1 MANESNY
8 SLKEV
13 AFIKETI
20 PGVFQ
25 TTPKLYKLGVMG
37 FALAPTQ
44 KTEQNTELG
53 QDGQATAM
61 DTGSLDIAGNLNMK
75 SKTGLMP
82 ILLHSVVGKSTKVDA
97 TTDDWTAATVYIGPA
112 DKYSAGQMVNHS
124 DGLHTLVVKS
134 VSGTGTSDATEPDL
148 TAINPATGQAYK
160 EYDTIVDNSGANQI
174 TWIVRKKLYKHT
186 GTSDIDMQSLGVY
199 AKSNTAQGGGV
210 DFEQYFTGIFL
221 NSISFAKASG
231 TIVYKQD
238 VPTVGLNYRDNTQL
252 DWVPLVPSGTVEIED
267 KSFSFNDMK
276 VTIAGVEPEKASEFN
291 LTLNR
296 NVAVE
301 DEVKQGSKDY
311 NVPVM
316 TMDGNL
322 KLKFTKEKWA
332 EVYDNPTKKLVI
344 TYANRSGDKIS
355 LTFPSV
361 KTMLG
366 TKETTTDKYD
376 YITVPLSASGSAS
389 QKTLS
394 YETIT
399 STDW

>member
-13 AFIKETI
+13 AFIKETT

-134 VSGTGTSDATEPDL
+134 VSGAGTSGAVEPDISGL
-148 TAINPATGQAYK
+148 N
-160 EYDTIVDNSGANQI
+160 EYDSVVDNEV

-210 DFEQYFTGIFL
+210 DFEQYFTGMFL

-238 VPTVGLNYRDNTQL
+238 VPTVGLNYKDNTQL
-252 DWVPLVPSGTVEIED
+252 DWQALVPSGTVEIED

>member
-1 MANESNY
+1 
-8 SLKEV
+8 
-13 AFIKETI
+13 
-20 PGVFQ
+20 
-25 TTPKLYKLGVMG
+25 
-37 FALAPTQ
+37 
-44 KTEQNTELG
+44 
-53 QDGQATAM
+53 
-61 DTGSLDIAGNLNMK
+61 
-75 SKTGLMP
+75 
-82 ILLHSVVGKSTKVDA
+82 
-97 TTDDWTAATVYIGPA
+97 
-112 DKYSAGQMVNHS
+112 
-124 DGLHTLVVKS
+124 
-134 VSGTGTSDATEPDL
+134 
-148 TAINPATGQAYK
+148 
-160 EYDTIVDNSGANQI
+160 
-174 TWIVRKKLYKHT
+174 
-186 GTSDIDMQSLGVY
+186 MQSLGVY

-332 EVYDNPTKKLVI
+332 EVYDNPTKDLVI

>member
-13 AFIKETI
+13 AFIKETT

-134 VSGTGTSDATEPDL
+134 VSGAGTSGAVEPDISGL
-148 TAINPATGQAYK
+148 K
-160 EYDTIVDNSGANQI
+160 EYDSVVDNEV

-210 DFEQYFTGIFL
+210 DFEQYFTGMFL

-252 DWVPLVPSGTVEIED
+252 DWEALVPSGTVEIED

>member
-112 DKYSAGQMVNHS
+112 DKFSAGQMVNHS

-134 VSGTGTSDATEPDL
+134 VSGAGTSGAVEPDISGL
-148 TAINPATGQAYK
+148 K
-160 EYDTIVDNSGANQI
+160 EYDSVVDNEV

-210 DFEQYFTGIFL
+210 NFEQYFTGIFL

-238 VPTVGLNYRDNTQL
+238 VPTVVLNYRDNTQL
-252 DWVPLVPSGTVEIED
+252 DWQALVPSGTVEIED

-296 NVAVE
+296 NVTVE

-332 EVYDNPTKKLVI
+332 EVYDNPTKDLVI

>member
-13 AFIKETI
+13 AFIKETT

-134 VSGTGTSDATEPDL
+134 VSGAGTSGAVEPDISGL
-148 TAINPATGQAYK
+148 K
-160 EYDTIVDNSGANQI
+160 EYDSVVDNEV

-199 AKSNTAQGGGV
+199 AKSNTAQGGGA

-252 DWVPLVPSGTVEIED
+252 DWVPLVPSKTVEIED

-332 EVYDNPTKKLVI
+332 EVYDNPTKELVI

>member
-13 AFIKETI
+13 AFIKETT

-61 DTGSLDIAGNLNMK
+61 DTGSLDFAGNLNMK

-112 DKYSAGQMVNHS
+112 DKFSAGQMVNHS

-134 VSGTGTSDATEPDL
+134 VSGAGTSGAVEPDISGL
-148 TAINPATGQAYK
+148 K
-160 EYDTIVDNSGANQI
+160 EYDSKVDNEV

-210 DFEQYFTGIFL
+210 NFEQYFTGIFL

-276 VTIAGVEPEKASEFN
+276 VTINGVEPEKASEFN

-296 NVAVE
+296 NVTVE

-332 EVYDNPTKKLVI
+332 EVYDNPTKELVI

-376 YITVPLSASGSAS
+376 YITVPLSASGSAN

>member
-13 AFIKETI
+13 AFIKETT

-112 DKYSAGQMVNHS
+112 DKFSAGQMVNHS

-134 VSGTGTSDATEPDL
+134 VSGTGTSGAVEPDISGL
-148 TAINPATGQAYK
+148 N
-160 EYDTIVDNSGANQI
+160 EYDSVVDNEV

-210 DFEQYFTGIFL
+210 NFEQYFTGIFL

-238 VPTVGLNYRDNTQL
+238 VPTVGLNYKDNTQL
-252 DWVPLVPSGTVEIED
+252 DWQTLVPSGTVEIED

-296 NVAVE
+296 NVTVE

>member
-13 AFIKETI
+13 AFIKETT

-37 FALAPTQ
+37 FALAPAQ

-124 DGLHTLVVKS
+124 NGTHTLVVKS
-134 VSGTGTSDATEPDL
+134 VTGTGTSGAVEPDISGL
-148 TAINPATGQAYK
+148 K
-160 EYDTIVDNSGANQI
+160 EYDSVVDNEV

-210 DFEQYFTGIFL
+210 DFEQYFTGMFL

-252 DWVPLVPSGTVEIED
+252 DWVPLVPSETVEIED

-332 EVYDNPTKKLVI
+332 EVYDNPTKDLVI

-355 LTFPSV
+355 LTFPKV

-376 YITVPLSASGSAS
+376 YITVPLSASGSAN

>member
-13 AFIKETI
+13 AFIKETT

-134 VSGTGTSDATEPDL
+134 VSGTGTSGAVEPDISGL
-148 TAINPATGQAYK
+148 K
-160 EYDTIVDNSGANQI
+160 EYDSVIDNEV

-210 DFEQYFTGIFL
+210 DFEQYFTGMFL

-252 DWVPLVPSGTVEIED
+252 DWQTLVPSGTVEIED

-296 NVAVE
+296 NVTVE

>member
-13 AFIKETI
+13 AFIKETT

-134 VSGTGTSDATEPDL
+134 VSGAGTSGAVEPDISGL
-148 TAINPATGQAYK
+148 K
-160 EYDTIVDNSGANQI
+160 EYDSVVDNEV

-210 DFEQYFTGIFL
+210 NFEQYFTGMFL

-252 DWVPLVPSGTVEIED
+252 DWVPLVPSGIVEIED

-332 EVYDNPTKKLVI
+332 EVYDNPTKDLVI

-366 TKETTTDKYD
+366 TKETTTNKYD

>member
-13 AFIKETI
+13 AFIKETT

-61 DTGSLDIAGNLNMK
+61 DTGSLDFAGNLNMK

-134 VSGTGTSDATEPDL
+134 VSGAGTSGAVEPDISGL
-148 TAINPATGQAYK
+148 K
-160 EYDTIVDNSGANQI
+160 EYDSVVDNEV
-174 TWIVRKKLYKHT
+174 TWIIRKKLYKHT

-199 AKSNTAQGGGV
+199 AKSKTAQGGGV
-210 DFEQYFTGIFL
+210 DFEQYFTGMFL

-252 DWVPLVPSGTVEIED
+252 DWVPLVPSETVEIED

-332 EVYDNPTKKLVI
+332 EVYDNPTKDLVI

-376 YITVPLSASGSAS
+376 YITVPLSASGSAN

>member
-13 AFIKETI
+13 AFIKETT

-134 VSGTGTSDATEPDL
+134 VSGAGTSGAVEPDISGL
-148 TAINPATGQAYK
+148 N
-160 EYDTIVDNSGANQI
+160 EYDSVVDNEV

-210 DFEQYFTGIFL
+210 DFEQYFTGMFL

-252 DWVPLVPSGTVEIED
+252 DWVPLVPSGTVDIED
-267 KSFSFNDMK
+267 ESFSFNDMK

-296 NVAVE
+296 NVTVE

-332 EVYDNPTKKLVI
+332 EVYDNPTKDLVI

>member
-13 AFIKETI
+13 AFIKETT

-134 VSGTGTSDATEPDL
+134 VSGAGTSGAVEPDISGL
-148 TAINPATGQAYK
+148 K
-160 EYDTIVDNSGANQI
+160 EYDSVVDNEV

-210 DFEQYFTGIFL
+210 NFEQYFTGMFL

-252 DWVPLVPSGTVEIED
+252 DWQTLVPSGTVEIED

-276 VTIAGVEPEKASEFN
+276 VTINGVEPEKASEFN

-296 NVAVE
+296 NVTVE

>member
-13 AFIKETI
+13 AFIKETT

-37 FALAPTQ
+37 FALAPAQ

-112 DKYSAGQMVNHS
+112 DKFSAGQMVNHS

-134 VSGTGTSDATEPDL
+134 VSGAGTSGAVEPDISGL
-148 TAINPATGQAYK
+148 K
-160 EYDTIVDNSGANQI
+160 EYDSVVDNEV

-210 DFEQYFTGIFL
+210 DFEQYFTGMFL

-238 VPTVGLNYRDNTQL
+238 VPTVGLNYKDNTQL
-252 DWVPLVPSGTVEIED
+252 DWQTLVPSGIVEIED

-376 YITVPLSASGSAS
+376 YITVPLSASGSAN

>member
-13 AFIKETI
+13 AFIKETT

-82 ILLHSVVGKSTKVDA
+82 ILLHSVVGKSTKVNA

-112 DKYSAGQMVNHS
+112 DKFSAGQMVNHS

-134 VSGTGTSDATEPDL
+134 VTGTGTSGAVEPDISGL
-148 TAINPATGQAYK
+148 K
-160 EYDTIVDNSGANQI
+160 EYDSVVDNEV

-210 DFEQYFTGIFL
+210 NFEQYFTGIFL

-252 DWVPLVPSGTVEIED
+252 DWQPLAPSGTVEIED

-296 NVAVE
+296 NVTVE

-332 EVYDNPTKKLVI
+332 EVYDNPTKELVI

-355 LTFPSV
+355 LTFPNV

-376 YITVPLSASGSAS
+376 YITVPLSASGSAT

-394 YETIT
+394 YKTIT

>member
-13 AFIKETI
+13 AFIKETT

-112 DKYSAGQMVNHS
+112 DKFSAGQMVNHS

-134 VSGTGTSDATEPDL
+134 VSGTGTSGAVEPDISGL
-148 TAINPATGQAYK
+148 N
-160 EYDTIVDNSGANQI
+160 EYDSVVDNKV

-210 DFEQYFTGIFL
+210 NFEQYFTGIFL

-252 DWVPLVPSGTVEIED
+252 DWQALVPSGIVEIED

-276 VTIAGVEPEKASEFN
+276 VTIDGVEPEKASEFN

-296 NVAVE
+296 NVTVE

-332 EVYDNPTKKLVI
+332 EVYDNPTKDLVI

>member
-13 AFIKETI
+13 AFIKETT

-134 VSGTGTSDATEPDL
+134 VTGTGTSGAVEPDISGL
-148 TAINPATGQAYK
+148 N
-160 EYDTIVDNSGANQI
+160 EYDSIVDNEV

-210 DFEQYFTGIFL
+210 DFEQYFTGMFL

-252 DWVPLVPSGTVEIED
+252 DWKALVPSGTVEIED

-296 NVAVE
+296 NVTVE

-332 EVYDNPTKKLVI
+332 EVYDNPTKDLVI

>member
-1 MANESNY
+1 MANETNY

-13 AFIKETI
+13 AFIKETT

-112 DKYSAGQMVNHS
+112 DKFSAGQMVNHS

-134 VSGTGTSDATEPDL
+134 VSGTGTSGAVEPDISGL
-148 TAINPATGQAYK
+148 K
-160 EYDTIVDNSGANQI
+160 EYDSVVDNKV

-210 DFEQYFTGIFL
+210 NFEQYFTGIFL

-238 VPTVGLNYRDNTQL
+238 VPTVGLNYKDNTQL
-252 DWVPLVPSGTVEIED
+252 DWQTLVPSGTVEIED

-276 VTIAGVEPEKASEFN
+276 VTIDGVEPEKASEFN

-296 NVAVE
+296 NVTVE

-376 YITVPLSASGSAS
+376 YITVPLSASGSAN

>member
-13 AFIKETI
+13 AFIKETT

-124 DGLHTLVVKS
+124 NGTHTLVVKS
-134 VSGTGTSDATEPDL
+134 VTGTGTSGAVEPDISAL
-148 TAINPATGQAYK
+148 N
-160 EYDTIVDNSGANQI
+160 EYDSIVDNEV

-210 DFEQYFTGIFL
+210 DFEQYFTGMFL

-238 VPTVGLNYRDNTQL
+238 VPTVGLNYKDNTQL
-252 DWVPLVPSGTVEIED
+252 DWQVLVPSGTVEIED

-276 VTIAGVEPEKASEFN
+276 VTINGVEPEKASEFN

-296 NVAVE
+296 NVTVE

-332 EVYDNPTKKLVI
+332 EVYDNPTKELVI

>member
-97 TTDDWTAATVYIGPA
+97 TTDNWTAATVYIGPA
-112 DKYSAGQMVNHS
+112 DKFSAGQMVNHS

-134 VSGTGTSDATEPDL
+134 VSGTGTSGAVEPDISGL
-148 TAINPATGQAYK
+148 N
-160 EYDTIVDNSGANQI
+160 EYDSVVDNKV

-210 DFEQYFTGIFL
+210 NFEQYFTGIFL

-252 DWVPLVPSGTVEIED
+252 DWQTLVPSGIVEIED

-276 VTIAGVEPEKASEFN
+276 VTIDGVEPEKASEFN

-296 NVAVE
+296 NVTVE

-316 TMDGNL
+316 TTDGNL

-332 EVYDNPTKKLVI
+332 EVYDNPTKELVI

-355 LTFPSV
+355 LTFPNV

>member
-13 AFIKETI
+13 AFIKETT

-112 DKYSAGQMVNHS
+112 DKFSAGQMVNHS

-134 VSGTGTSDATEPDL
+134 VSGAGTSGAVEPDISGL
-148 TAINPATGQAYK
+148 N
-160 EYDTIVDNSGANQI
+160 EYDSVVDNEV

-210 DFEQYFTGIFL
+210 NFEQYFTGIFL

-238 VPTVGLNYRDNTQL
+238 VPTVGLNYKDNTQL
-252 DWVPLVPSGTVEIED
+252 DWQALVPSGTVEIED

-296 NVAVE
+296 NVAVD

-332 EVYDNPTKKLVI
+332 EVYDNPTKDLVI

-399 STDW
+399 STDL

>member
-13 AFIKETI
+13 AFIKETT

-112 DKYSAGQMVNHS
+112 DKFSAGQMVNHS

-134 VSGTGTSDATEPDL
+134 VSGTGTSGAVEPDISGL
-148 TAINPATGQAYK
+148 K
-160 EYDTIVDNSGANQI
+160 EYDSVADNEV

-210 DFEQYFTGIFL
+210 NFEQYFTGIFL

-252 DWVPLVPSGTVEIED
+252 DWQTLVPSGTVEIED

-291 LTLNR
+291 LKLNR
-296 NVAVE
+296 NVTVE

-332 EVYDNPTKKLVI
+332 EVYDNPTKDLVI

>member
-13 AFIKETI
+13 AFIKETT

-37 FALAPTQ
+37 FALAPAQ

-112 DKYSAGQMVNHS
+112 DKFSAGQMVNHS

-134 VSGTGTSDATEPDL
+134 VSGAGTSGAVEPDISGL
-148 TAINPATGQAYK
+148 K
-160 EYDTIVDNSGANQI
+160 EYDSVVDNEV

-210 DFEQYFTGIFL
+210 DFEQYFTGMFL

-238 VPTVGLNYRDNTQL
+238 VPTVGLNYKDNTQL
-252 DWVPLVPSGTVEIED
+252 DWQALVPSGTVEIED

>member
-13 AFIKETI
+13 AFIKETT

-112 DKYSAGQMVNHS
+112 DKFSAGQMVNHS

-134 VSGTGTSDATEPDL
+134 VSGTGTSGAVEPDISGL
-148 TAINPATGQAYK
+148 N
-160 EYDTIVDNSGANQI
+160 EYDSVVDNEV

-210 DFEQYFTGIFL
+210 DFEQYFTGMFL

-238 VPTVGLNYRDNTQL
+238 VPTVGLNYKDNTQL
-252 DWVPLVPSGTVEIED
+252 DWQTLVPSGTVEIED

-296 NVAVE
+296 NVTVE

>member
-13 AFIKETI
+13 AFIKETT

-112 DKYSAGQMVNHS
+112 DKFSAGQMVNHS

-134 VSGTGTSDATEPDL
+134 VSGTGPSGAVDPDISGL
-148 TAINPATGQAYK
+148 N
-160 EYDTIVDNSGANQI
+160 ECDSVVDNEV

-210 DFEQYFTGIFL
+210 NFEQYFTGIFL

-238 VPTVGLNYRDNTQL
+238 VPTVGLNYKDNTQL
-252 DWVPLVPSGTVEIED
+252 DWQTLVPSGTVEIED

-296 NVAVE
+296 NVTVE

>member
-97 TTDDWTAATVYIGPA
+97 TTDNWTAATVYIGPA

-134 VSGTGTSDATEPDL
+134 VSGAGTSGAVEPDISGL
-148 TAINPATGQAYK
+148 K
-160 EYDTIVDNSGANQI
+160 EYDSVIDNKV

-210 DFEQYFTGIFL
+210 NFEQYFTGMFL

-252 DWVPLVPSGTVEIED
+252 DWQALVPSGTVEIED

>member
-13 AFIKETI
+13 AFIKETT

-134 VSGTGTSDATEPDL
+134 VSGAGTSGAVEPDISGL
-148 TAINPATGQAYK
+148 K
-160 EYDTIVDNSGANQI
+160 EYDSVADNEV

-210 DFEQYFTGIFL
+210 NFEQYFTGMFL

-276 VTIAGVEPEKASEFN
+276 VTIAGVEPEKASDFN

>member
-1 MANESNY
+1 MANETNY

-13 AFIKETI
+13 AFIKETT

-61 DTGSLDIAGNLNMK
+61 DTGSLDFAGNLNMK

-134 VSGTGTSDATEPDL
+134 VSGAGTSGAVEPDISGL
-148 TAINPATGQAYK
+148 K
-160 EYDTIVDNSGANQI
+160 EYDSVVDNEV

-210 DFEQYFTGIFL
+210 NFEQYFTGMFL

-252 DWVPLVPSGTVEIED
+252 DWVPLVPSGTVDIED

-332 EVYDNPTKKLVI
+332 EVYDNPTKDLVI

>member
-13 AFIKETI
+13 AFIKETT

-134 VSGTGTSDATEPDL
+134 VSGTGTSGAVEPDISGL
-148 TAINPATGQAYK
+148 K
-160 EYDTIVDNSGANQI
+160 EYDSVIDNKV

-210 DFEQYFTGIFL
+210 DFEQYFTGMFL

-238 VPTVGLNYRDNTQL
+238 VPTVGLNYKDNTQL
-252 DWVPLVPSGTVEIED
+252 DWQALVPSGTVEIED

-296 NVAVE
+296 NVTVE

-376 YITVPLSASGSAS
+376 YITVPLSASGSAN

>member
-13 AFIKETI
+13 AFIKETT

-61 DTGSLDIAGNLNMK
+61 DTGSLDFAGNLNMK

-134 VSGTGTSDATEPDL
+134 VSGAGTSGAVEPDISGL
-148 TAINPATGQAYK
+148 K
-160 EYDTIVDNSGANQI
+160 EYDSVVDNEV

-210 DFEQYFTGIFL
+210 NFEQYFTGIFL

-252 DWVPLVPSGTVEIED
+252 DWEALVPSGTVDIED

-355 LTFPSV
+355 LTFPNV

>member
-13 AFIKETI
+13 AFIKETT

-134 VSGTGTSDATEPDL
+134 VSGTGTSGAVEPDISGL
-148 TAINPATGQAYK
+148 N
-160 EYDTIVDNSGANQI
+160 EYDSVVDNEV

-210 DFEQYFTGIFL
+210 NFEQYFTGIFL

-238 VPTVGLNYRDNTQL
+238 VPTVGLNYKDNTQL
-252 DWVPLVPSGTVEIED
+252 DWQTLVPSGTVEIED

-276 VTIAGVEPEKASEFN
+276 VTIDGVEPEKASEFN

-332 EVYDNPTKKLVI
+332 EVYDNPTKDLVI

>member
-13 AFIKETI
+13 AFIKETT

-25 TTPKLYKLGVMG
+25 TTPKLYKLGIMG
-37 FALAPTQ
+37 IALAPTQ

-134 VSGTGTSDATEPDL
+134 VSGAGTSGAVEPDISGL
-148 TAINPATGQAYK
+148 K
-160 EYDTIVDNSGANQI
+160 EYDSVVDNEV

>member
-13 AFIKETI
+13 AFIKETT

-124 DGLHTLVVKS
+124 NGTHTLVVKS
-134 VSGTGTSDATEPDL
+134 VTGTGTSGAVEPDISGL
-148 TAINPATGQAYK
+148 K
-160 EYDTIVDNSGANQI
+160 EYDSVVDNEV

>member
-13 AFIKETI
+13 AFIKETT

-112 DKYSAGQMVNHS
+112 DKFSAGQMVNHS

-134 VSGTGTSDATEPDL
+134 VSGAGTSGAVEPDISGL
-148 TAINPATGQAYK
+148 K
-160 EYDTIVDNSGANQI
+160 EYDSVVDNEV

-210 DFEQYFTGIFL
+210 NFEQYFTGIFL

-252 DWVPLVPSGTVEIED
+252 DWEALVPSGTVEIED

-276 VTIAGVEPEKASEFN
+276 VTIAGVEPEKASDFN

-296 NVAVE
+296 NVAVD

-332 EVYDNPTKKLVI
+332 EVYDNPTKDLVI

>member
-13 AFIKETI
+13 AFIKETT

-82 ILLHSVVGKSTKVDA
+82 ILLHSVVGKSTKADA

-112 DKYSAGQMVNHS
+112 DKFSAGQMVNHS

-134 VSGTGTSDATEPDL
+134 VSGTGTSGAVEPDISGL
-148 TAINPATGQAYK
+148 K
-160 EYDTIVDNSGANQI
+160 EYDSVVDNEV

-210 DFEQYFTGIFL
+210 NFEQYFTGIFL

-252 DWVPLVPSGTVEIED
+252 DWGALVPSGTVEIED

-296 NVAVE
+296 NVTVE

-332 EVYDNPTKKLVI
+332 EVYDNPTKELVI

-355 LTFPSV
+355 LTFPNV

-376 YITVPLSASGSAS
+376 YITVPLSASGSAN

>member
-13 AFIKETI
+13 AFIKETT

-134 VSGTGTSDATEPDL
+134 VTGTGTSGAVEPDISGL
-148 TAINPATGQAYK
+148 N
-160 EYDTIVDNSGANQI
+160 EYDSVVDNKV

-210 DFEQYFTGIFL
+210 DFEQYFTGMFL

-252 DWVPLVPSGTVEIED
+252 DWQALVPSGTVEIED

-332 EVYDNPTKKLVI
+332 EVYDNPTKDLVI